1 MPYIGNQFND
11 NFSSLAKQTIT
22 GNGGVNYTL
31 TTPVANEN
39 EIEVYVNNVRQ
50 DPGVAYTVTDT
61 ALTMG
66 GNVTASDSF
75 YVIYQGKAVQT
86 TQPPDNSVGA
96 NQLAH
101 NFTFPGAVAA
111 PVQTA
116 NITGNTTLDFNT
128 YQHFVLT
135 MNNAVTLVNPTTGTV
150 GQTGF
155 IAFVQ
160 DGTGGRTLSL
170 GSDFETAA
178 AAGITLTTA
187 ANATDFIPYAK
198 IAANRIL
205 LGTPQLAFA

>member
-11 NFSSLAKQTIT
+11 NFSSLAKQSIT
-22 GNGGVNYTL
+22 GNGGANYVL
-31 TTPVANEN
+31 STPVANAN
-39 EIEVYVNNVRQ
+39 EIEVFVNNVRQ
-50 DPGVAYTVTDT
+50 EPLVAYTVTDT
-61 ALTMG
+61 SLAMT
-66 GNVTASDSF
+66 GNVASTDDF
-75 YVIYQGKAVQT
+75 YVVYQGKAVQT
-86 TQPPDNSVGA
+86 TIPPDDSVGA

-116 NITGNTTLDFNT
+116 SIAGNTTLDFNT

-135 MNNAVTLVNPTTGTV
+135 MTNAVTLSNPTTGAV

-155 IAFVQ
+155 IALIQ

-178 AAGITLTTA
+178 AAGITLTTTA
-187 ANATDFIPYAK
+187 SATDFIPYAK

>member
-22 GNGGVNYTL
+22 GNGGANYTL

-50 DPGVAYTVTDT
+50 NPGVAYTVTDT

-66 GNVTASDSF
+66 GNVASSDSF

-135 MNNAVTLVNPTTGTV
+135 MTNAVTLVNPTTGTV

-155 IAFVQ
+155 IALIQ
-160 DGTGGRTLSL
+160 DGTGGRILSL

-178 AAGITLTTA
+178 AAGITLTAT

>member
-1 MPYIGNQFND
+1 MPYIGNQSSS
-11 NFSSLAKQTIT
+11 NFSSIDMQTLT
-22 GNGGVNYTL
+22 GNGGTSYSLNKN
-31 TTPVANEN
+31 VANQN

-50 DPGVAYTVTDT
+50 EPGVAYTANNN
-61 ALTMG
+61 ALTMT
-66 GNVTASDSF
+66 GNVTGSDDF

-86 TQPPDNSVGA
+86 TQPPDDSVGA

-101 NFTFPGAVAA
+101 NITFPGAVAA

-116 NITGNTTLDFNT
+116 SITGNTTLDFNT

-135 MNNAVTLVNPTTGTV
+135 MTGAVSLLNPTTGAI

-155 IAFVQ
+155 IALIQ
-160 DGTGGRTLSL
+160 DGTGGRAVSL

-178 AAGITLTTA
+178 AAGLTLTA
-187 ANATDFIPYAK
+187 AASATDFIPYAK

>member
-1 MPYIGNQFND
+1 MPYIGNQFKD
-11 NFSSLAKQTIT
+11 NFSSIAKQTIT
-22 GNGGVNYTL
+22 GNGGTGYTL
-31 TTPVANEN
+31 STPVANAN
-39 EIEVYVNNVRQ
+39 EIEVYLNNVRQ
-50 DPGVAYTVTDT
+50 SPGVAYTVSGTT
-61 ALTMG
+61 LTMT
-66 GNVTASDSF
+66 GNVTNSDDF

-86 TQPPDNSVGA
+86 TQPPDDSVGA

-101 NFTFPGAVAA
+101 NITFPGAVAA

-116 NITGNTTLDFNT
+116 SITGNTTLDFNT

-135 MNNAVTLVNPTTGTV
+135 MTGAVSFLNPTTGAV

-155 IAFVQ
+155 IALIQ
-160 DGTGGRTLSL
+160 DGTGGRAVSL

-178 AAGITLTTA
+178 AAGITLTTTA
-187 ANATDFIPYAK
+187 SATDFIPYAK

>member
-22 GNGGVNYTL
+22 GNGGANYTL

-50 DPGVAYTVTDT
+50 NPGVAYTVSDT

-66 GNVTASDSF
+66 GNVTSSDSF

-86 TQPPDNSVGA
+86 TQPPDNSVGP

-135 MNNAVTLVNPTTGTV
+135 MTNAVTLVNPTTGTV

-155 IAFVQ
+155 IALIQ

-178 AAGITLTTA
+178 AAGITLTTS

>member
-50 DPGVAYTVTDT
+50 NPGVAYTVTDT

-66 GNVTASDSF
+66 GNVASSDSF

-135 MNNAVTLVNPTTGTV
+135 MTNAVTLVNPTTGTV

-155 IAFVQ
+155 IALIQ
-160 DGTGGRTLSL
+160 DGTGGRILSL

-178 AAGITLTTA
+178 AAGITLTAT